1 MADND
6 PPAEE
11 TATAPVRTLPRENH
25 GNEETKLDK
34 YHDDELE
41 NFTNLMDESAIFDT
55 TMTDGTTRPT
65 TDHQAT
71 NDATAT
77 GTTGTGQPSETM
89 TPSQTKTTTET
100 LVPTPGQMF
109 DMMKS
114 QICFDFIPHKD
125 EVARFVFKND
135 EGSGYQEITT
145 GQ

>member
-11 TATAPVRTLPRENH
+11 TAAAPARTPPRVYH
-25 GNEETKLDK
+25 GNEETKLDEH
-34 YHDDELE
+34 HDDL
-41 NFTNLMDESAIFDT
+41 LAQVIDDSAIGDT
-55 TMTDGTTRPT
+55 TMTDGTTGPT

-77 GTTGTGQPSETM
+77 GTTRTGGQPSET
-89 TPSQTKTTTET
+89 TTTSQTKTTTET
-100 LVPTPGQMF
+100 LVPTPGRMF
-109 DMMKS
+109 DTMKS

-125 EVARFVFKND
+125 EVTRFVFH

-145 GQ
+145 GE

>member
-11 TATAPVRTLPRENH
+11 IAAAPVRTPPRVYH
-25 GNEETKLDK
+25 GNEETKLDE
-34 YHDDELE
+34 HHDEL
-41 NFTNLMDESAIFDT
+41 LGDLSQAMDDPAIVDAR
-55 TMTDGTTRPT
+55 MTDETTQPT
-65 TDHQAT
+65 TNHQAT

-77 GTTGTGQPSETM
+77 GTTGTGQPSETT

-100 LVPTPGQMF
+100 LVPTPGRMF
-109 DMMKS
+109 DTMKS

-125 EVARFVFKND
+125 EVTRFVFH

-145 GQ
+145 GE